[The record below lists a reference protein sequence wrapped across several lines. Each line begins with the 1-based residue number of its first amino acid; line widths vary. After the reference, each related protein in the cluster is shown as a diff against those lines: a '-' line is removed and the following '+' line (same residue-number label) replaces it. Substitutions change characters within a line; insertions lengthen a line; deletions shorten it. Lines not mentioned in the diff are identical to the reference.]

1 MADPTAKELNTYD
14 FNCSKNSNSI
24 MLLLLI
30 NLVAQNLFVRIT
42 VFILKHMVKKQ
53 ILGSFFTH
61 QVTYP
66 CASDKS
72 RHPKLLQQC
81 KHNAFNSVIQSH
93 CTFIENLFIMCVCL
107 FVYVCVYVQ
116 IKVFKIIL
124 FMITNRRILIV
135 V

>member
-14 FNCSKNSNSI
+14 FNCSKNNNSI
-24 MLLLLI
+24 MLLLLL

-42 VFILKHMVKKQ
+42 VFILEHMVKKAN
-53 ILGSFFTH
+53 IRFVFTH

-93 CTFIENLFIMCVCL
+93 CTFIENLFIMCVCVCL
-107 FVYVCVYVQ
+107 CMCVYVCA
-116 IKVFKIIL
+116 
-124 FMITNRRILIV
+124 N
-135 V
+135 